1 MNESGVPQIYEM
13 LLHTNVSNRYAKTL
27 ITSKVKNQ
35 NTYAQE
41 TTFSIVMPDKA
52 FISSFTMEIDGK
64 KYEAFVQ
71 EKAEAKKT
79 YDRAVASGV
88 GAAHVAASARDSNR
102 FTVSVNIEPQCK
114 ATFYLQYEELLVRKT
129 EKYEL
134 VLNINPGQL
143 IKKLAVVVNITE
155 SRPLSFVKV
164 PSLRSGNELTK
175 NDENADPEADIQVVN
190 DLTAIVTFKPDVV
203 KQKLLIGILGGK
215 EDDGMSGQFIIQYDV
230 ARDPLGGEVLVDG
243 GYFVHFFAP
252 KDLTPLNKQILF
264 VLDTSGSMYGRNMQQ
279 LKEAMKS
286 ILDELREEDTF
297 SIIDFNSVVSVWNIE
312 QVNIEYQDRA
322 PYYSARKKLTV
333 LPNSF
338 PVSRENVKKAKRV
351 VQKLVADGGTDI
363 ERGLKVAL
371 EIVNKFF
378 NSKGNHPIIVFLTD
392 GQATYG
398 TTEEITFKITQ
409 QNEHKVP
416 IYALSFGSGADKEFL
431 QKISLKNQGFSRHI
445 YEAADASLQ
454 LRNFYQEISSPLL
467 TDVIFKYVN
476 KVKNVTRTQFPILFK
491 GGELCTAGITEDGFV
506 PTIVEAFGGGG
517 PIALRPRMY
526 QSAGSLERLWA
537 YLTVRQLLEQRQVA
551 RDKESITAK
560 ALSIA
565 LKYSFVT
572 DITSLVVVKPNV
584 TSTLELE
591 DASSSSRTSPPLN
604 FGPQYLQVPVSTVP
618 PLDPF
623 GGRQEDYF
631 EPLSAGRSYNIFDR
645 TRSRDLI
652 EAVPE
657 SFDFDETDFGLLSF
671 RTTSSIPST
680 SETPSW
686 IQSVLNN
693 NETLSING
701 KYYILGLNKTLGEGQ
716 ECSNSVNNSTGH
728 CTLLHEC
735 PNVHG
740 NLTDLETYK
749 KYFCEQKS
757 YAACRRLIT
766 NRYLNGVKW
775 TSFIFKSRRQIGGS
789 GGFFNRNQNVIPQI
803 YEMLLHTNVSNRYAK
818 TLVTSKVK
826 NQSPYAQETTFSLV
840 IPDKAFISGFT
851 MEIDGKE
858 YEAFVQEKV
867 EAKRTYDRAVASGIG
882 AAHVAASVRDS
893 NRFTVSINIEPQSK
907 AIFRLQYEELLVRKT
922 ENYELVLNI
931 NPGQLITKLAVMV
944 NIIESR
950 PLRFVKIPSL
960 RSGNELT
967 MNDEKADLE
976 ADIDVVNDTSVI
988 ITFEP
993 SIEEQKLLTRRLGR
1007 EEGIGLSGQL
1017 IVQYDVVRDPLGG
1030 EVLVDGGYFVHFFA
1044 PEDLTPLNKQVLFVL
1059 DTSGSMYGR
1068 KINQLKEAMK
1078 SILDELK
1085 EEDTFSIIDFNTVI
1099 SVWNIEQVN
1108 IDYLEGLG
1116 YGSSYFPIGKNLT
1129 VLPNSFPASRRNVQK
1144 AKRVID
1150 KLETSGRTDIERGLK
1165 VALET
1170 VNKFFRPNGNYPM
1183 IVFLTDGRPTYGI
1196 IEEITSIITKQNV
1209 HKVPIYALSFGS
1221 SADKEFLEKLS
1232 LKNQGFSRH
1241 IYEAADASLQL
1252 RNFYQE
1258 ISSPLLAD
1266 VRFKYVNKVKH
1277 VTRTQFP
1284 NLFKGGELCTA
1295 GMIEEGFMV
1304 PDVQAINYRGL
1315 VSYRPKMYQ
1324 SVGSLERLWAY
1335 LTVKQLLEQ
1344 RQVATDKEYITA
1356 KALSLALKYSFVTDI
1371 TSLVV
1376 VKPNVISIL
1385 ELEDASVMDPHFSNK
1400 GREFTIRPEMTAA
1413 PIDYDRIEPP
1423 LLTSSGNFSWIEGV
1437 LHNNETLFI
1446 NAKYY
1451 TLGLN
1456 EKFGEGQECSNS
1468 VNNSSGRCTLL
1479 HECPNVH
1486 DYLTDF
1492 QTYKKYF
1499 CKRRKYAGVCCP
1511 TLKQ

>member
-1 MNESGVPQIYEM
+1 MELNGLRLYLVFF
-13 LLHTNVSNRYAKTL
+13 TL
-27 ITSKVKNQ
+27 ICC
-35 NTYAQE
+35 
-41 TTFSIVMPDKA
+41 
-52 FISSFTMEIDGK
+52 ISS
-64 KYEAFVQ
+64 
-71 EKAEAKKT
+71 
-79 YDRAVASGV
+79 
-88 GAAHVAASARDSNR
+88 GATQD
-102 FTVSVNIEPQCK
+102 
-114 ATFYLQYEELLVRKT
+114 Y
-129 EKYEL
+129 
-134 VLNINPGQL
+134 
-143 IKKLAVVVNITE
+143 VVE
-155 SRPLSFVKV
+155 
-164 PSLRSGNELTK
+164 
-175 NDENADPEADIQVVN
+175 
-190 DLTAIVTFKPDVV
+190 
-203 KQKLLIGILGGK
+203 
-215 EDDGMSGQFIIQYDV
+215 
-230 ARDPLGGEVLVDG
+230 
-243 GYFVHFFAP
+243 
-252 KDLTPLNKQILF
+252 
-264 VLDTSGSMYGRNMQQ
+264 
-279 LKEAMKS
+279 
-286 ILDELREEDTF
+286 
-297 SIIDFNSVVSVWNIE
+297 
-312 QVNIEYQDRA
+312 
-322 PYYSARKKLTV
+322 
-333 LPNSF
+333 
-338 PVSRENVKKAKRV
+338 
-351 VQKLVADGGTDI
+351 
-363 ERGLKVAL
+363 
-371 EIVNKFF
+371 
-378 NSKGNHPIIVFLTD
+378 
-392 GQATYG
+392 
-398 TTEEITFKITQ
+398 
-409 QNEHKVP
+409 
-416 IYALSFGSGADKEFL
+416 
-431 QKISLKNQGFSRHI
+431 
-445 YEAADASLQ
+445 
-454 LRNFYQEISSPLL
+454 
-467 TDVIFKYVN
+467 
-476 KVKNVTRTQFPILFK
+476 
-491 GGELCTAGITEDGFV
+491 
-506 PTIVEAFGGGG
+506 
-517 PIALRPRMY
+517 
-526 QSAGSLERLWA
+526 
-537 YLTVRQLLEQRQVA
+537 
-551 RDKESITAK
+551 
-560 ALSIA
+560 
-565 LKYSFVT
+565 
-572 DITSLVVVKPNV
+572 
-584 TSTLELE
+584 
-591 DASSSSRTSPPLN
+591 
-604 FGPQYLQVPVSTVP
+604 
-618 PLDPF
+618 
-623 GGRQEDYF
+623 
-631 EPLSAGRSYNIFDR
+631 
-645 TRSRDLI
+645 
-652 EAVPE
+652 
-657 SFDFDETDFGLLSF
+657 
-671 RTTSSIPST
+671 
-680 SETPSW
+680 
-686 IQSVLNN
+686 
-693 NETLSING
+693 
-701 KYYILGLNKTLGEGQ
+701 
-716 ECSNSVNNSTGH
+716 
-728 CTLLHEC
+728 
-735 PNVHG
+735 
-740 NLTDLETYK
+740 
-749 KYFCEQKS
+749 
-757 YAACRRLIT
+757 
-766 NRYLNGVKW
+766 
-775 TSFIFKSRRQIGGS
+775 SRRQIGGS

-1266 VRFKYVNKVKH
+1266 VRFKYVNRVKN

-1284 NLFKGGELCTA
+1284 NLFKGGELCMA

-1304 PDVQAINYRGL
+1304 TDVQAINYRGL

-1413 PIDYDRIEPP
+1413 PIDYDINPKPENLIPPKIAAAPTDYGRNKGWPYGIWTGSGVSFNTYGYKPP

-1479 HECPNVH
+1479 HECPSVH